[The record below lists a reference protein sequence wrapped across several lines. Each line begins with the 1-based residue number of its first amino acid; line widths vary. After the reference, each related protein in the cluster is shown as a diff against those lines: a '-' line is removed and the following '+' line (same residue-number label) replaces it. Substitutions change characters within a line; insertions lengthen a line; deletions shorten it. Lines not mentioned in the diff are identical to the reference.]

1 MRRLIIW
8 ITLFCFITTQS
19 AAIAGPFEEGTAAGQ
34 VANPVIRGT
43 VNMPSA
49 SSAVP
54 EYTSTPPETAYY
66 GQPNLSGAA
75 NARLSTC
82 ATSIN
87 DPVCQAQDGAL
98 TSANTPR
105 PAISAYDP
113 AVTAARDIIRN
124 PSSALGSLAD
134 YYSGCTTAEVSTA
147 AGTTT
152 KVCNRYS
159 DVGNYTTRRDLTV
172 EIDLQPSCIEGTWV
186 AHGQVNRNGADTMVA
201 EAQCQLRSDGLQR
214 FRFYAAGGKGA
225 CIGWQ
230 TVDLPTAPASQA
242 TYVTNLSP
250 HWEGIAGARSR
261 ST

>member
-19 AAIAGPFEEGTAAGQ
+19 AAIAGPHEEGTAAGQ
-34 VANPVIRGT
+34 AANPVIRGT

-75 NARLSTC
+75 NTRLSTC
-82 ATSIN
+82 AASAN
-87 DPVCQAQDGAL
+87 DPVCQAQDVAL

-113 AVTAARDIIRN
+113 AVSAARDIARN

-159 DVGNYTTRRDLTV
+159 GVGNYTTRRDLTV
-172 EIDLQPSCIEGTWV
+172 EIDLQPSCVEGTWV
-186 AHGQVNRNGADTMVA
+186 AHGQVNRNGADYMVA
-201 EAQCQLRSDGLQR
+201 EAQCHVRADGLQS
-214 FRFYAAGGKGA
+214 FHFYAAGGRGGVTSIVNSPVRPESTLVA
-225 CIGWQ
+225 
-230 TVDLPTAPASQA
+230 ASA
-242 TYVTNLSP
+242 
-250 HWEGIAGARSR
+250 
-261 ST
+261 

>member
-8 ITLFCFITTQS
+8 ITLFCFVTTQS

-54 EYTSTPPETAYY
+54 VYTTTPPETAYY

-75 NARLSTC
+75 NVRLSTC
-82 ATSIN
+82 AASAN

-98 TSANTPR
+98 SSANTPR

-113 AVTAARDIIRN
+113 AVTAARGIARN

-134 YYSGCTTAEVSTA
+134 YYSGCTTAEVSSA

-159 DVGNYTTRRDLTV
+159 GVGNYTTRRDLTV
-172 EIDLQPSCIEGTWV
+172 D
-186 AHGQVNRNGADTMVA
+186 
-201 EAQCQLRSDGLQR
+201 
-214 FRFYAAGGKGA
+214 
-225 CIGWQ
+225 
-230 TVDLPTAPASQA
+230 
-242 TYVTNLSP
+242 
-250 HWEGIAGARSR
+250 
-261 ST
+261 